1 MPQNLTSMFHAAA
14 AAAAASG
21 GGHRGGTR
29 FPANLFNTKRPSGL
43 ESPPASLD
51 NRSTPGSLDLSHR
64 DRIDRIDR
72 DDYMESMESMDDAP
86 PTMVKMEAM
95 VYPKIDSEDEEEHT
109 RLEKRV
115 FPLSEDNSED
125 AQDLSAAKKMKLE
138 SVEAHEAEPQNNN
151 SSDENTTKLVTN
163 NPNNETE
170 SIRVREDLKTEHESP
185 SNS

>member
-138 SVEAHEAEPQNNN
+138 SVEAEAEPQNNN

>member
-1 MPQNLTSMFHAAA
+1 
-14 AAAAASG
+14 
-21 GGHRGGTR
+21 
-29 FPANLFNTKRPSGL
+29 
-43 ESPPASLD
+43 
-51 NRSTPGSLDLSHR
+51 
-64 DRIDRIDR
+64 
-72 DDYMESMESMDDAP
+72 MDDAP

-138 SVEAHEAEPQNNN
+138 SVEAEAEPQNNN